1 MLYYGRIDFFEEI
14 DINKTNALRKCN
26 ICLYW
31 YFLNK
36 GFKFQKYVCNRC
48 HDLLMT
54 SMNLSN
60 IAILKIKNA
69 DYCCIISGI
78 NKSEAIE
85 LLQNIKIY

>member
-60 IAILKIKNA
+60 ITILKIKNA